1 MFEEQALIALLLSF
15 IAGAS
20 TIIGALIIF
29 FTGSR
34 RSEKILSASLGFA
47 AGVMLSVS
55 FLDLW
60 TESQASLQT
69 HVGDRWGIFLA
80 VVFLLLG
87 ILIALGIDRF
97 VPHENPEPGE
107 EDKPHQNLYR
117 VGFVSMLGIM
127 IHNFPEGIATFAA
140 GYDDLSM
147 GISIAIAISMHNIP
161 EGIAVAL
168 PLFYATGKVRKAFKY
183 TFLSGM
189 AEPLGALVA
198 FLILKPFINPFNLG
212 AIFALVAGIM
222 IYIAIEELIP
232 SSRQYGHPRLALF
245 ATLAGIVIMPLS
257 HIFIS

>member
-1 MFEEQALIALLLSF
+1 MFEEQALIALLISF

-20 TIIGALIIF
+20 TILGALIIF
-29 FTGSR
+29 FTRSQK
-34 RSEKILSASLGFA
+34 SEKILSASLGFA

-60 TESQASLQT
+60 TESQTSLQA
-69 HVGDRWGIFLA
+69 HVGELWGIVLA
-80 VVFLLLG
+80 VVFLLVG
-87 ILIALGIDRF
+87 IIIALGIDYF

-107 EDKPHQNLYR
+107 KDKPHQNLYR

-127 IHNFPEGIATFAA
+127 IHNFPEGIATFSA
-140 GYDDLSM
+140 GYDDLAM

-161 EGIAVAL
+161 EGISVAL
-168 PLFYATGKVRKAFKY
+168 PLYFATGKMRTAFKY
-183 TFLSGM
+183 TFISGM
-189 AEPLGALVA
+189 AEPLGALIA
-198 FLILKPFINPFNLG
+198 FLLLRPFINSFNLG

-257 HIFIS
+257 HIF